1 MLMADTMSIF
11 FVILGMMLAFPGL
24 WLLCRGLWPE
34 SVAAATDRCSRSLW
48 SSFLVG
54 LPITIVM
61 IVVTRILFSILGP
74 AGKIA
79 GVGVVCLYMLQAH
92 TGVSGLATS
101 IGRRLLSPLD
111 EQRPWRSTLRGG
123 VVLELTYLLPLLGW
137 FVILPASIIIGSGAA
152 NLGLLSKLRL
162 ATFAAK
168 PVTGSNTAAGPSVTR
183 GGSVGAA

>member
-11 FVILGMMLAFPGL
+11 FVILGMLLAFSGL
-24 WLLCRGLWPE
+24 WLLCRGLWPDA
-34 SVAAATDRCSRSLW
+34 VAAAADRCRQRLW
-48 SSFLVG
+48 PSFLAG
-54 LPITIVM
+54 LPTTIVM
-61 IVVTRILFSILGP
+61 IVLTKILFNLLGP

-111 EQRPWRSTLRGG
+111 EHSPWRTTLRGG
-123 VVLELTYLLPLLGW
+123 VVLELTYLMPFLGW

-152 NLGLLSKLRL
+152 NLGLLSKLRVAL
-162 ATFAAK
+162 FAPSPAL
-168 PVTGSNTAAGPSVTR
+168 TEGDTAVAGHA
-183 GGSVGAA
+183 GD

>member
-11 FVILGMMLAFPGL
+11 FVILGMLLAFSGL

-34 SVAAATDRCSRSLW
+34 AVVAAADRCSKRLW

-54 LPITIVM
+54 LPITIGM
-61 IVVTRILFSILGP
+61 IVLTKTLFSVLGP
-74 AGKIA
+74 VGKIA

-101 IGRRLLSPLD
+101 IGRRLASPID
-111 EQRPWRSTLRGG
+111 EQRAWRSTLRGG
-123 VVLELTYLLPLLGW
+123 VVLELTYLLPFLGW

-152 NLGLLSKLRL
+152 NLGLFSKLKL
-162 ATFAAK
+162 ALFAGN
-168 PVTGSNTAAGPSVTR
+168 PVLAESNTAATGR
-183 GGSVGAA
+183 VGN